1 MISLSLREAS
11 LDKSFAAAFAMMY
24 PLHTCTHPKTK
35 NAWDL
40 HTFPHHSFLVWI
52 YLSLHCCYF
61 WKPSIHKELISVEGC
76 YFWQPLPLWR
86 TLWVEVLYI
95 VNVEDG
101 MTILVWGQVA
111 AVGRVSFGS
120 NYSVSINC
128 TYCMLCAVCNRIPW
142 IACGWS
148 FVEHSKQ
155 MQSGVVCSSWH
166 AYCLLHIWQPSSRLV
181 ACSQLVA
188 IQVLVL
194 SLDVDH
200 LLMNFCASITMQN
213 VKIRK

>member
-11 LDKSFAAAFAMMY
+11 LDKNFAAAFAMMY

-61 WKPSIHKELISVEGC
+61 WKPSIHKELISVEGL

-86 TLWVEVLYI
+86 TLWEEDLYI
-95 VNVEDG
+95 ISVEDG
-101 MTILVWGQVA
+101 MTILVWRQVT
-111 AVGRVSFGS
+111 AVGIEYHLEAIIVSALS
-120 NYSVSINC
+120 NC

-142 IACGWS
+142 MACEW
-148 FVEHSKQ
+148 
-155 MQSGVVCSSWH
+155 
-166 AYCLLHIWQPSSRLV
+166 
-181 ACSQLVA
+181 
-188 IQVLVL
+188 
-194 SLDVDH
+194 
-200 LLMNFCASITMQN
+200 
-213 VKIRK
+213 